1 LSLRGIARDL
11 GVSHAALL
19 AALSTDGWTKV
30 KDATLNAADATNS
43 TDPHVR
49 LHAMG
54 QGFMRWAFANRA
66 LYRTLL
72 HPDVTRFAD
81 DSLSC
86 AMREFTDAVRDA
98 VQASQA
104 QGRHP
109 DVPLEILSLYTNA
122 VPFGAAMLMINPL
135 LSSDHPDLVGYD
147 EEDLIEQVINLVV
160 PL

>member
-1 LSLRGIARDL
+1 
-11 GVSHAALL
+11 
-19 AALSTDGWTKV
+19 
-30 KDATLNAADATNS
+30 
-43 TDPHVR
+43 
-49 LHAMG
+49 
-54 QGFMRWAFANRA
+54 MRWAFANRA

-86 AMREFTDAVRDA
+86 AMHEFTDAVREA

-135 LSSDHPDLVGYD
+135 LSSDHPDLAGYD
-147 EEDLIEQVINLVV
+147 EEDLIKQVINLVV